1 MAAAPQYG
9 KQYIRFAETGLV
21 ADNLAIPQF
30 SVVQVTGATDPA
42 SITNVF
48 AAAGEALGVLQQEFN
63 TTASGLGTDLLRLG
77 TVATSGLLLVGM
89 DAGNALA
96 AGDALTVNAAGLASN
111 ENPGVASFAV
121 TVNGTAPTV
130 RQLVS
135 IGGTSF
141 ALVSFA

>member
-1 MAAAPQYG
+1 MAAGPQYG

-30 SVVQVTGATDPA
+30 RVVQVTGATEPA

-48 AAAGEALGVLQQEFN
+48 AGAGEALGVLQQEFN

-77 TVATSGLLLVGM
+77 TVATSGLLLVSM
-89 DAGNALA
+89 DAANAMTVGA
-96 AGDALTVNAAGLASN
+96 VLTVDATGRASAV
-111 ENPGVASFAV
+111 GGAFAV
-121 TVNGTAPTV
+121 TVNGSTPIV
-130 RQLVS
+130 RQLVA

>member
-1 MAAAPQYG
+1 MAAGPQYG

-30 SVVQVTGATDPA
+30 RVVQVTGATEPA

-48 AAAGEALGVLQQEFN
+48 AGAGEALGVLQQEFN
-63 TTASGLGTDLLRLG
+63 LASSGLGTDLLRLG
-77 TVATSGLLLVGM
+77 TVATSGLLLVAM
-89 DAGNALA
+89 DAANAMTVGA
-96 AGDALTVNAAGLASN
+96 VLTVDATGRASAV
-111 ENPGVASFAV
+111 GGAFAV
-121 TVNGTAPTV
+121 TVNGSTPIV
-130 RQLVS
+130 RQLVA

>member
-1 MAAAPQYG
+1 MAAGPQYG
-9 KQYIRFAETGLV
+9 KQYIRFAETALV

-30 SVVQVTGATDPA
+30 SVVQVTGSTDPA

-48 AAAGEALGVLQQEFN
+48 AGAGEALGVLQQEFN

-77 TVATSGLLLVGM
+77 TVATSGLLLVAQ
-89 DAGNALA
+89 DAANAMTV
-96 AGDALTVNAAGLASN
+96 GDALTVDATGRASSVAG
-111 ENPGVASFAV
+111 GFAV

-130 RQLVS
+130 RQLVA